1 MELPMK
7 SSEALALARPALS
20 TDRLLDAPLDEL
32 LAELD
37 VELVDSSITDAT
49 FFGAFVE
56 APDGSRILSMPP
68 GRSAFERDTAARML
82 LAERFGLGAPPVPAP
97 LEVSRV

>member
-1 MELPMK
+1 M
-7 SSEALALARPALS
+7 
-20 TDRLLDAPLDEL
+20 DAPLGEL

-49 FFGAFVE
+49 FFGAFIE

-82 LAERFGLGAPPVPAP
+82 LAEGLGLDGPPVPAP
-97 LEVSRV
+97 LAVSRV